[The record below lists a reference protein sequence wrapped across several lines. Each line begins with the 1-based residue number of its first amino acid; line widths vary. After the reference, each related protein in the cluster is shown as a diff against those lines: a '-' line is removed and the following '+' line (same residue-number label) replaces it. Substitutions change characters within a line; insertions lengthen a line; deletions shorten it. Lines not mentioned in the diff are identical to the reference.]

1 MNDLVRDLWEARRL
15 GHTIDA
21 ARHDLPKTQAEAY
34 AVQDAILELSGLSR
48 VGYKVGSTSKEAQ
61 RLLST
66 DEPGMGVL
74 LAPFVQES
82 PARMKIAPAQMP
94 AVEGEFAFR
103 FARDLPWRAEPYSQT
118 EINDAID
125 AVAGAIEVVGTRF
138 SGGLKGKGRLLTSA
152 DCGVNIA
159 LATGTWVTFS
169 GQDLRPHG
177 VTVSVN
183 GELKG
188 SGTGSRALGDPLKVL
203 RWLVNRQSS
212 RRIDLKAGEI
222 VATGTC
228 TGLDPVQPG
237 DLVQADF
244 GAFGKV
250 DILFEGNG

>member
-1 MNDLVRDLWEARRL
+1 MTNLAQDLWDARRL

-21 ARHDLPKTQAEAY
+21 DRSDLPKTQAEAY
-34 AVQDAILELSGLSR
+34 EVQTAVVELSGLPCR
-48 VGYKVGSTSKEAQ
+48 GYKVGSTSKEAQ
-61 RLLST
+61 KLLST

-74 LAPFVQES
+74 LAPYVQAS
-82 PARMKIAPAQMP
+82 PARIEIVPEQIP

-103 FARDLPWRAEPYSQT
+103 FARDLPCRDEPYSLT
-118 EINDAID
+118 EVAAAIE

-159 LATGTWVTFS
+159 LATGNWAPFS
-169 GQDLRPHG
+169 SQDLRDHA
-177 VTVSVN
+177 VAITVN
-183 GELKG
+183 GAPKG
-188 SGTGSRALGDPLKVL
+188 SGTGSRALGDPLNVL
-203 RWLVNRQSS
+203 VWLVNRLSS

-237 DLVQADF
+237 DIVQADF
-244 GAFGKV
+244 GTLGSV
-250 DILFEGNG
+250 DIAFE